1 MSDVVL
7 VQTLGM
13 AISMGAIVVAGAA
26 AGVLLYWLDGKADH
40 GDAH

>member
-1 MSDVVL
+1 MSDVVF

-13 AISMGAIVVAGAA
+13 AISMGAIVVAGSA
-26 AGVLLYWLDGKADH
+26 AGVLLWWLDGKADH